1 MRSPAS
7 IMISLSPSERLRES
21 AAAHALGEIV
31 RRIGGPR
38 RGASRRADPPRTD
51 HRVIFLVIYL
61 GAVWWLAHWLRRR
74 WIGFA
79 VAGLSVFP
87 VAAAAAALPELLGIG
102 VSMRS
107 PAMAT
112 LPIAYAGLV
121 CAGAAL
127 IAAQPRRPAV
137 GCSGCGYDL
146 AGNTLGVCPE
156 CGAPTRAARA
166 ATGHTATGRS
176 ATGRTTTGR
185 RGADSRAK

>member
-1 MRSPAS
+1 MRSRAS
-7 IMISLSPSERLRES
+7 ITISLSPSERLRES
-21 AAAHALGEIV
+21 AAAHALGETG
-31 RRIGGPR
+31 RRIRWPA
-38 RGASRRADPPRTD
+38 RGAARRADR
-51 HRVIFLVIYL
+51 RVIFLVLYL

-87 VAAAAAALPELLGIG
+87 VAAAAAALPGLLGIG

-137 GCSGCGYDL
+137 GCTGCGYDL

-166 ATGHTATGRS
+166 ATGHTATGR
-176 ATGRTTTGR
+176 TTTGR
-185 RGADSRAK
+185 RGDGPNAT